1 MKVKHEEGLGGAQH
15 IEISIVNL
23 FSRKGNRLYMP
34 GARMKGKNLDCFY
47 ILYIISIF
55 DSSLTVILIFPYKIL
70 DAEHLEAVIK
80 IKVNPYD
87 FVDSSMSFNMNAKG
101 DIYQY
106 ISGND
111 YDSNW
116 FPGNYNMTA
125 SVQVISLD
133 KSNPR

>member
-1 MKVKHEEGLGGAQH
+1 M
-15 IEISIVNL
+15 
-23 FSRKGNRLYMP
+23 
-34 GARMKGKNLDCFY
+34 
-47 ILYIISIF
+47 
-55 DSSLTVILIFPYKIL
+55 FPFEFL

-80 IKVNPYD
+80 VKINPSN
-87 FVDSSMSFNMNAKG
+87 FADSSMSFNMNAKG

-125 SVQVISLD
+125 SVQPISILPP
-133 KSNPR
+133 NPR